1 MATSQLRSLEGTPNG
16 QQRPAV
22 SDTRPPG
29 AKIKSIEYFRVKP
42 RWLFVKICDDRGLHG
57 WGEATLEGHTRAVE
71 GALDE
76 IIERIVGYEA
86 DDIEHIWQ
94 TIWRLGFYRGG
105 PVFMSALS
113 GIDIALWDLKGRRLN
128 VPVYQLL
135 GGKVRNKVQVYAWI
149 GGDTFADIEGAA
161 KARIAQGLKCIKMN
175 ATGPVNWLDSPSVLD
190 ATIERLKI
198 VKGLGLD
205 AGLDFHGRLHKPM
218 AKQLA
223 KALEPYRPLFIEE
236 PLLVEHPEALK
247 QLAASTTVP
256 IAFGERLYS
265 RWDVKRFLED
275 ASVDILQPDIAHAGG
290 ISETRRI
297 AALAETYDVAIAPH
311 CPLGPLALAASM
323 QVALCS
329 PNFVIQEM
337 SLGMHYNV
345 EAGEEDLN
353 TYLVDPAVFAIR
365 DGYVDALTGPGL
377 GIEIDEAVVRRIA
390 QSTGHWQCKEFYG
403 PDGSI
408 REW

>member
-1 MATSQLRSLEGTPNG
+1 MASSELASLKGATNG
-16 QQRPAV
+16 RDPEVPAQ
-22 SDTRPPG
+22 SF

-42 RWLFVKICDDRGLHG
+42 RWLFVKICDDKGNFG

-76 IIERIVGYEA
+76 IIERVVGLEA

-94 TIWRLGFYRGG
+94 LIWRLGFYRGG

-113 GIDIALWDLKGRRLN
+113 GVDIALWDLKGRRLN

-135 GGKVRNKVQVYAWI
+135 GGKVRNKVQVYAWC
-149 GGDTFADIEGAA
+149 GGDSPAGVEEAA

-175 ATGPVNWLDSPSVLD
+175 ATADVNWLDSPSVLD
-190 ATIERLKI
+190 SCVERLKI
-198 VKGLGLD
+198 VKSLGLD

-236 PLLVEHPEALK
+236 PLLVEHPEALA
-247 QLAASTTVP
+247 QLAQHTTIP
-256 IAFGERLYS
+256 IALGERLYT
-265 RWDVKRFLED
+265 RWDVKRFLQD
-275 ASVDILQPDIAHAGG
+275 GSIDILQPDIAHAGG

-297 AALAETYDVAIAPH
+297 ASMAEAYDVAIAPH
-311 CPLGPLALAASM
+311 CPLGPIALAASM
-323 QVALCS
+323 QVALCT

-353 TYLVDPAVFAIR
+353 TYLRDRAVFDIK
-365 DGYVDALTGPGL
+365 DGYVDALRGPGL
-377 GIEIDEAVVRRIA
+377 GVEIDEETVRRISKTA
-390 QSTGHWQCKEFYG
+390 GHWQCKEFYG
-403 PDGSI
+403 PDGNI

>member
-1 MATSQLRSLEGTPNG
+1 MATDQLKSLSGLSKGAKDPVAP
-16 QQRPAV
+16 QQPL
-22 SDTRPPG
+22 
-29 AKIKSIEYFRVKP
+29 AKIKSVEYFRVKP
-42 RWLFVKICDDRGLHG
+42 RWLFVKVTDSEGCYG
-57 WGEATLEGHTRAVE
+57 WGEGTLEGHTKAVE

-76 IIERIVGYEA
+76 IIERVIGLEA

-94 TIWRLGFYRGG
+94 LIWRLGFYRGG

-113 GIDIALWDLKGRRLN
+113 GLDIALWDLKGRKLG
-128 VPVYQLL
+128 VPIYRLL

-149 GGDTFADIEGAA
+149 GGDRPSDIESAA

-175 ATGPVNWLDSPSVLD
+175 ATEDVNWLDSPKVLE
-190 ATIERLKI
+190 ATVERLKV

-223 KALEPYRPLFIEE
+223 KALEPYHPLFIEE
-236 PLLVEHPEALK
+236 PLLVEHPEAYK
-247 QLAASTTVP
+247 QLSQLTTVP
-256 IAFGERLYS
+256 IATGERLFT

-275 ASVDILQPDIAHAGG
+275 ASIDILQPDIAHAGG
-290 ISETRRI
+290 ISETKRI
-297 AALAETYDVAIAPH
+297 AQLAETYDVAIAPH
-311 CPLGPLALAASM
+311 CPLGPIALAASI
-323 QVALCS
+323 QVALS
-329 PNFVIQEM
+329 TPNFVIQEM

-353 TYLVDPAVFAIR
+353 TYIVDQSVFDIEE
-365 DGYVDALTGPGL
+365 GYVKAPTGVGL
-377 GIEIDEAVVRRIA
+377 GIEIDEDVVRRISKDT
-390 QSTGHWQCKEFYG
+390 QPWQPKEFYG
-403 PDGSI
+403 PDGGI